1 MDGCVVSRRARCAVL
16 CVVLGC
22 GGSLEEPVAEES
34 AEAAEGP
41 RVVELSAE
49 LAERAAVSTVEV
61 ASVRTSGAIVA
72 LGEVGVDEHAYAL
85 VDAPAAGR
93 VVALLAHVGDRV
105 EVGTPL
111 AELSSGDVGGL
122 RSELG
127 AARARITAAEARLTR
142 RRTLLGERLAS
153 ATEVELAETELAD
166 ARAAE
171 ARALSALRAADAAR
185 GAAGALVVRAPIA
198 GVVLE
203 HHAFPGEAAM
213 QDDHLFEIADLDHL
227 WLLAHVAES
236 EAAALRAGTNARIT
250 FPGRSGGER
259 TLPIAL
265 VGDRVEAETRTVEVR
280 IDLDN
285 ADRALRVGMA
295 ASVLFLPDADA
306 ADARAL
312 VLVPRAAVQHSSL
325 GWTVF
330 VQAGERRYEARPVL
344 RGRDLGDEVEIL
356 RGVRAGDTVVTEGS
370 FLLRSMADAGEWGE
384 G

>member
-1 MDGCVVSRRARCAVL
+1 MDWSVLVRRARCAAL
-16 CVVLGC
+16 WGLLGC
-22 GGSLEEPVAEES
+22 GSPAEDAGEAPVRGEED
-34 AEAAEGP
+34 GP
-41 RVVELSAE
+41 RTVELSEE
-49 LAERAAVSTVEV
+49 LAARSGIATVEV
-61 ASVRTSGAIVA
+61 AAVRTSGAIVA

-93 VVALLAHVGDRV
+93 VIALLAHVGDRV

-111 AELSSGDVGGL
+111 AELSSGDVGAL

-127 AARARITAAEARLTR
+127 AARARIAAAEARLSR
-142 RRTLLGERLAS
+142 RRTLAEERLSS
-153 ATEVELAETELAD
+153 ATEVELAETELAE

-171 ARALSALRAADAAR
+171 ARALAGLRAADASR
-185 GAAGALVVRAPIA
+185 GGAGSLVVRSPIG

-203 HHAFPGEAAM
+203 HHAFPGEAAGE
-213 QDDHLFEIADLDHL
+213 DDHLFEIADLDHL

-236 EAAALRAGTNARIT
+236 EAAALRAGTSARIT
-250 FPGRSGGER
+250 FPGRSGAER

-265 VGDRVEAETRTVEVR
+265 VGDRVEAESRTVEVR

-285 ADRALRVGMA
+285 LDRSLRVGMA
-295 ASVLFLPDADA
+295 ANVLFLPGA
-306 ADARAL
+306 AEGDAREL
-312 VLVPRAAVQHSSL
+312 VLVPRGAVQHSSL

-330 VQAGERRYEARPVL
+330 VQADERRYEARPIL

-356 RGVRAGDTVVTEGS
+356 EGVNAGDTVVTEGS

-384 G
+384 